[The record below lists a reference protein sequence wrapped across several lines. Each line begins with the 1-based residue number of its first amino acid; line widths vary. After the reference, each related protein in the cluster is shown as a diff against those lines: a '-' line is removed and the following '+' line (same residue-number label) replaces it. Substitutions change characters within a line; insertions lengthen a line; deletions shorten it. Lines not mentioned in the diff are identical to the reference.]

1 MEYVDDYTSFAL
13 ASIKHNNDAE
23 IKEEDGYD
31 YASVAEAAKR
41 WLEVRANYIYNSLET
56 FDIAPDVAVSD
67 ECGKP
72 MEALVIID
80 ALHRDFAPAAGEYAS
95 VVYVRD
101 IEPGKYGTVVLPFV
115 PDEATLANYAFFEL
129 VGSGDGY
136 VSFEEVAE
144 PLANVPYLFTI
155 RDGGDN
161 VAMTGGMTTVSTVAE
176 TVTVNGWEF
185 VGSLANQAI
194 DAGNGNYYAFSSARG
209 EVNRITNRLTV
220 LPYRAYFK
228 ASDVAKSASKVYIS
242 GTTGVVEVPA
252 CDIEGLCDEAIYD
265 VYGRRVTTSVKGAV
279 YIRNGK
285 KVVF

>member
-1 MEYVDDYTSFAL
+1 
-13 ASIKHNNDAE
+13 
-23 IKEEDGYD
+23 
-31 YASVAEAAKR
+31 
-41 WLEVRANYIYNSLET
+41 
-56 FDIAPDVAVSD
+56 
-67 ECGKP
+67 

-80 ALHRDFAPAAGEYAS
+80 ALHRDFAPASREYAS

-194 DAGNGNYYAFSSARG
+194 DAGNGNYYAFSSERG

-252 CDIEGLCDEAIYD
+252 CDVEGLGDDAVYD
-265 VYGRRVTTSVKGAV
+265 VYGRRVTEPVKGAV